1 MIILVGASASGKT
14 EVAKLLKNKHG
25 IVKAITTTTR
35 TIRPSE
41 KDGVDYFFL
50 GKDEFLALKEKGNFV
65 ETTCYNGNY
74 YGCSKSQVA
83 DDKVVI
89 VDPNGLKSFL
99 ALNNK
104 NVVTFFLSAKET
116 TREARMRIRGDS
128 EENIAQRL
136 KNDRV
141 EFAPEKLNKTD
152 FVIATDNLS
161 LDEVAELV
169 YKKYLEALKKEAKS
183 RT

>member
-14 EVAKLLKNKHG
+14 EVAKLLRTKHG

-41 KDGVDYFFL
+41 TDGVDYFFL
-50 GKDEFLALKEKGNFV
+50 SKDEFIALKEKDNFV
-65 ETTCYNGNY
+65 ETTLYNGNY

-99 ALNNK
+99 ALNNPG
-104 NVVTFFLSAKET
+104 VVTFYLTAKEE
-116 TREARMRIRGDS
+116 TRAARMKTRGDTD
-128 EENIAQRL
+128 ENIALRISGD
-136 KNDRV
+136 KV
-141 EFAPEKLNKTD
+141 EFAKEKIAATD
-152 FVIATDNLS
+152 FVIATDDLS
-161 LDEVAELV
+161 LDEVTEIV
-169 YKKYLEALKKEAKS
+169 YKDYIDELKK
-183 RT
+183 RR